1 MKYNAFN
8 LNISTDTDIPF
19 LRHGHIQ
26 DAEAEIYVFRHS
38 IPYYEQVSCGRNDTW
53 AINAYPEYVI
63 TYNRLPESPVIGE
76 LTIYTDDIHIFF
88 ELLAGKAFSLLLF
101 ERNYFLLHASAVVWN
116 GFAYLFSGHSHA
128 GKSTMAFAAYKYLD
142 AAVLCDDIAPMKVLN
157 GKLHIFPGAAKIKMR
172 TVSSAE
178 LAPPADLCSD
188 SYIKEDERNYL
199 LDSRVCPV
207 PVKSVIFLNRKSSI
221 CEFTYSAYGPTKSRI
236 YLSMNTYG
244 RKALPSNLLNAAVD
258 FIQTNLALFNCRELL
273 YPDDLTQLK
282 NMKLPEAD
290 SSET

>member
-8 LNISTDTDIPF
+8 LNISTDMDIPF

-26 DAEAEIYVFRHS
+26 GAEAEIYVFQHS
-38 IPYYEQVSCGRNDTW
+38 IQYYEQSSCDRNDTW
-53 AINAYPEYVI
+53 VINAYPEYVI
-63 TYNRLPESPVIGE
+63 AYNRLPEKPAIGE
-76 LTIYTDDIHIFF
+76 LTIYTDDLHIFY

-101 ERNYFLLHASAVVWN
+101 ELNYFLLHASAVVWN

-128 GKSTMAFAAYKYLD
+128 GKSTIAFAAYKYLD
-142 AAVLCDDIAPMKVLN
+142 ATILCDDIAPMKVLN
-157 GKLHIFPGAAKIKMR
+157 GKLHIFPGAAKIKIR
-172 TVSSAE
+172 AVSSAE
-178 LAPPADLCSD
+178 LASPADLCSD
-188 SYIKEDERNYL
+188 SYINEDERNYL
-199 LDSRVCPV
+199 FASHVCPV

-221 CEFTYSAYGPTKSRI
+221 REFTYSGYGPTKSRI

-244 RKALPSNLLNAAVD
+244 RKALPSDLLNATVD

-282 NMKLPEAD
+282 NIKLPEAD
-290 SSET
+290 SLKT